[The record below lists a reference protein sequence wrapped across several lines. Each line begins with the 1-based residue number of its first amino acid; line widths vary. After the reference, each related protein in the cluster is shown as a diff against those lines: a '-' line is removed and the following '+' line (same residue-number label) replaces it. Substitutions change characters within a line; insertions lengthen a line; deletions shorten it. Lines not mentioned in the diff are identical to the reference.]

1 MGVDV
6 ERRRFRPHFKKQ
18 LQQLVRK
25 TNGSNLAEKAGSK
38 EPMRA
43 SNHEVPTFAEVRH
56 TIFVLKRR

>member
-1 MGVDV
+1 MGVNV
-6 ERRRFRPHFKKQ
+6 QRRPFLHLFKKQ

-25 TNGSNLAEKAGSK
+25 ISGSNLTGKAGSK